1 MKDRLSNIRKLP
13 KNIANV
19 IGKLMVDRMG
29 LNDKAYMITKDI
41 VGYIRPNELYEISQ
55 VTKVDHSMICDLVNK
70 NYLKSENKQEINL
83 SKTSQC
89 VPPKHICVDGHWD
102 KEEFIKETGANIL
115 GGLGTFTSSLL
126 DQIELPVITASNE
139 SLSFYN
145 AGLVAVGERLSFTS
159 TIKLPLILMEVGE
172 TYAKDYLMQEDY
184 GHGAYLEYHD
194 QPHFWLPLSSDC
206 KGFIILGK
214 ETNGKFFL
222 TGFRIPYGYAVY
234 APPYVIHA
242 DSYLIGEFLIVYMT
256 ASDYST
262 VILKQKENKLVPII
276 PVHIEDK
283 QHNIANSNYDK
294 FRMEI
299 RNGNFDNVKQLLEI
313 EEVKKDIAANDNAA
327 FREAALNGHLDIVNL
342 LLEDDSV
349 LELIDVFEN
358 GALALSSKN
367 GHIDIVKRLL
377 EFKAV
382 QNNIAAANNKSL
394 DWAASNGHLDVVNE
408 LLKFEAVINK
418 IAVADN
424 QILRETV
431 KSGYFKVVDRLL
443 EFDDVKKM
451 VAVFYNEALR
461 EAIKNGSLEIVDKLL
476 TFEAVQNQITDD
488 INNKEI
494 LWIVNNGHLDVIN
507 RMLQI
512 DIVIKNIASL
522 DNAIFRNV
530 AAKGYLDVVDRLLQ
544 INQVR
549 QNVDA
554 VYNDALIRAATNGH
568 LDVVDRLLEFTAVK
582 SQIAICDNGALCGA
596 VKNGHLDIVN
606 KLIKIET
613 VRNNIVANDNNIFRE
628 AVMNNHNII
637 IDILLTFPEVG
648 SYESKYQ
655 FREKWLM
662 LNK

>member
-1 MKDRLSNIRKLP
+1 
-13 KNIANV
+13 
-19 IGKLMVDRMG
+19 
-29 LNDKAYMITKDI
+29 
-41 VGYIRPNELYEISQ
+41 
-55 VTKVDHSMICDLVNK
+55 
-70 NYLKSENKQEINL
+70 
-83 SKTSQC
+83 
-89 VPPKHICVDGHWD
+89 
-102 KEEFIKETGANIL
+102 
-115 GGLGTFTSSLL
+115 
-126 DQIELPVITASNE
+126 
-139 SLSFYN
+139 
-145 AGLVAVGERLSFTS
+145 
-159 TIKLPLILMEVGE
+159 MEVGE
-172 TYAKDYLMQEDY
+172 TYAKDYLIQEDY

-194 QPHFWLPLSSDC
+194 QPHFWLPVSLDC

-283 QHNIANSNYDK
+283 QYNIANSNYDK

-327 FREAALNGHLDIVNL
+327 FRETSLNGHLDIVNL
-342 LLEDDSV
+342 LLEDESV
-349 LELIDVFEN
+349 LKLIDVFEN
-358 GALALSSKN
+358 GALALSSK
-367 GHIDIVKRLL
+367 
-377 EFKAV
+377 
-382 QNNIAAANNKSL
+382 
-394 DWAASNGHLDVVNE
+394 NGHLDVVNE

-530 AAKGYLDVVDRLLQ
+530 AAKGYLDVVDRLL
-544 INQVR
+544 
-549 QNVDA
+549 
-554 VYNDALIRAATNGH
+554 Y
-568 LDVVDRLLEFTAVK
+568 VVMELYVV
-582 SQIAICDNGALCGA
+582 Q
-596 VKNGHLDIVN
+596 
-606 KLIKIET
+606 
-613 VRNNIVANDNNIFRE
+613 
-628 AVMNNHNII
+628 
-637 IDILLTFPEVG
+637 
-648 SYESKYQ
+648 
-655 FREKWLM
+655 
-662 LNK
+662 